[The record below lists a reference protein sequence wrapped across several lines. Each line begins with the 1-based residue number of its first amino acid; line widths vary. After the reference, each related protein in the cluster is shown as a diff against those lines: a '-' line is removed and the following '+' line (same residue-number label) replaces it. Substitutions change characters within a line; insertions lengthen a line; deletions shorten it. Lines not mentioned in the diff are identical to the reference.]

1 MAVRTGREYVEALR
15 DGRRV
20 WQGGRLIEDVPSHP
34 GFSGTVQT
42 LARLYDAQ
50 GTPELLDRLTVDW
63 QGERISYRYHPPQSA
78 EDLARKRS
86 HTEYWAEE
94 TLGQMGRL
102 PDYCAEMTVGLLD
115 VADLLDADS
124 ARNARNYHR
133 FAAERDLSLTHALN
147 DQFYDRRKR
156 VSEQADPDLVL
167 HVVRETADGP
177 IVRGLRNLATMAPL
191 CDEVLVHPNAPRGL
205 DEADYAIC
213 FALPMNAPG
222 LEVLCRDL
230 YAEHADPERLP
241 LTARFDEVD
250 ATLIFDDVLVPWDR
264 VFVYRD
270 PGRAQRYHQTVL
282 LWAAWVSTVRLLTKL
297 RFSVGVA
304 QLLCEWSGREPR
316 TLLGRLLQDVEIL
329 RACLIAAEAEGYRKP
344 SGLWAPRLN
353 EAHRLH
359 GIEASDRAE
368 QQLEQ
373 ILTSTLIQT
382 GGASDLSVPEIGPL
396 VERYFRGGAPSTR
409 DHLRLL
415 AVASDLVQTAF
426 ANRNQLYERLW
437 GGDPEANRQRLHR
450 NTDLSRFTGPVLCFI
465 RDRW

>member
-1 MAVRTGREYVEALR
+1 
-15 DGRRV
+15 
-20 WQGGRLIEDVPSHP
+20 
-34 GFSGTVQT
+34 
-42 LARLYDAQ
+42 
-50 GTPELLDRLTVDW
+50 
-63 QGERISYRYHPPQSA
+63 
-78 EDLARKRS
+78 
-86 HTEYWAEE
+86 
-94 TLGQMGRL
+94 
-102 PDYCAEMTVGLLD
+102 
-115 VADLLDADS
+115 
-124 ARNARNYHR
+124 
-133 FAAERDLSLTHALN
+133 
-147 DQFYDRRKR
+147 
-156 VSEQADPDLVL
+156 
-167 HVVRETADGP
+167 
-177 IVRGLRNLATMAPL
+177 
-191 CDEVLVHPNAPRGL
+191 
-205 DEADYAIC
+205 
-213 FALPMNAPG
+213 
-222 LEVLCRDL
+222 
-230 YAEHADPERLP
+230 
-241 LTARFDEVD
+241 
-250 ATLIFDDVLVPWDR
+250 VLVPWDR

-368 QQLEQ
+368 QLLEQ

-437 GGDPEANRQRLHR
+437 GGDPEAIRQRLHR